1 MEQFRRLAPCYS
13 IAALWNPSNFYS
25 TMLQCCNKAP
35 NGETVPFLERTI
47 ISWIRIFHTI
57 QLVTV
62 RKSHLLFE
70 SPEMQI
76 TACIDKNHR
85 NKQTYLTPSRK
96 IESKQYLFH
105 KAALQK
111 QGHERRNCSIS

>member
-25 TMLQCCNKAP
+25 ITLQCCNKEP

-62 RKSHLLFE
+62 RKSHLIFE
-70 SPEMQI
+70 SREMQI
-76 TACIDKNHR
+76 TACRDKIHR
-85 NKQTYLTPSRK
+85 NKQTHLTLCRK
-96 IESKQYLFH
+96 MESKQFLFH
-105 KAALQK
+105 KAAML
-111 QGHERRNCSIS
+111 

>member
-1 MEQFRRLAPCYS
+1 MTQINKLTTLSPCKKN
-13 IAALWNPSNFYS
+13 LRNFYS
-25 TMLQCCNKAP
+25 TKLQCCNKAP

-57 QLVTV
+57 LLVTV

-76 TACIDKNHR
+76 TACIDKNHI
-85 NKQTYLTPSRK
+85 NKQTYFAPSRK
-96 IESKQYLFH
+96 MESKQFLFH
-105 KAALQK
+105 EAALL
-111 QGHERRNCSIS
+111 

>member
-25 TMLQCCNKAP
+25 ITLQCCNKDP

-62 RKSHLLFE
+62 RKSHLLFM
-70 SPEMQI
+70 SCKMQI
-76 TACIDKNHR
+76 TACNDNKHR
-85 NKQTYLTPSRK
+85 NKQTFLTYSRNIVSKPS
-96 IESKQYLFH
+96 LF
-105 KAALQK
+105 
-111 QGHERRNCSIS
+111 